1 MPAIELLASK
11 ADGKRTHPSSDHR
24 VDYLRLQAVS
34 QRCILV
40 AAIVTGI
47 AGIAA
52 ATRTLN

>member
-11 ADGKRTHPSSDHR
+11 ADGKRTHPSGDHW

-52 ATRTLN
+52 ATRTFN